1 LFFGLKN
8 VDAGLFDIVAL
19 WLAIGW
25 TIREFVRVRGAAALT
40 LVPYFLWVS
49 FAAAINL
56 AIWKLNP

>member
-1 LFFGLKN
+1 
-8 VDAGLFDIVAL
+8 LFDIVAL

-25 TIREFVRVRGAAALT
+25 TIREFARVRAAAALI

-49 FAAAINL
+49 FAAALNL